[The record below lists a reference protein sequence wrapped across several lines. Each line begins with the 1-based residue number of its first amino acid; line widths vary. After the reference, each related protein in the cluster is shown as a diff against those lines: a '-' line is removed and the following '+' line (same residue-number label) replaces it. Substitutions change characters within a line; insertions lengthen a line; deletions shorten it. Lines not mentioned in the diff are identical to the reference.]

1 MFADRMSQ
9 FSLSV
14 AYTGTHSYN
23 VAYVGTH
30 EHIMIKSFKHK
41 GLKKFYQ
48 KGDSSGLEQSLV
60 PRLKNRLSMLD
71 AAKTIDFLNQQ
82 GYDLH
87 ELKGDRAD
95 TWSVKV
101 SGNWRLTFIFEKGD
115 VYVLNLEDYH

>member
-9 FSLSV
+9 YFLSV
-14 AYTGTHSYN
+14 AYSGTYDYN
-23 VAYVGTH
+23 ITYVGTN

-71 AAKTIDFLNQQ
+71 AAKTIDFMNQQ

-87 ELKGDRAD
+87 ELKGNRAD

-101 SGNWRLTFIFEKGD
+101 SGNWRLTFIFENGD

>member
-1 MFADRMSQ
+1 MLHIWEHYD
-9 FSLSV
+9 SV
-14 AYTGTHSYN
+14 
-23 VAYVGTH
+23 
-30 EHIMIKSFKHK
+30 MIKSFKHK

-87 ELKGDRAD
+87 ELKGDRAEM
-95 TWSVKV
+95 WSIKV
-101 SGNWRLTFIFEKGD
+101 SGNWRLTFIFENGD
-115 VYVLNLEDYH
+115 ICVLNLEDYH

>member
-1 MFADRMSQ
+1 M
-9 FSLSV
+9 
-14 AYTGTHSYN
+14 GTYRYN

-101 SGNWRLTFIFEKGD
+101 SGNWRLTFIFENGD

>member
-1 MFADRMSQ
+1 M
-9 FSLSV
+9 LHTWKHGNSV
-14 AYTGTHSYN
+14 
-23 VAYVGTH
+23 
-30 EHIMIKSFKHK
+30 MIKSFKHK

-87 ELKGDRAD
+87 ELKGDRAE
-95 TWSVKV
+95 TWSIKV
-101 SGNWRLTFIFEKGD
+101 SGNWRLTFIFENGD
-115 VYVLNLEDYH
+115 VYILNLEDYH

>member
-9 FSLSV
+9 FSLIV

-101 SGNWRLTFIFEKGD
+101 SGNWRLTFIFENGD